1 MIVSLSISNYALIDH
16 LEIALDDGFNIIT
29 GETGAGK
36 SIILGALGMLLGARA
51 DARVIRDAQCKSVV
65 EAEFRPDAQLQGV
78 LSPILAEAQV
88 DDVGEVC
95 ILRRELSPSGRTR
108 AFVNDTPVTLSFL
121 RQVAVHLV
129 DIHSQHQNL
138 LLADAAYQ
146 LSVIDRM
153 AGNAALLADYKAAY
167 AEYKQMLLQYTKT
180 RDMVSRNKADAD
192 FIAYQLEEL
201 NDMQLRAGEQ
211 AELESQRRMLAHAGV
226 LREHLGA
233 ATEAL
238 GASDSG
244 ALDALDTAITHC
256 RAMASVIADADDM
269 ADRLD
274 SVAIE
279 VKDILDT
286 LAARADGVTAD
297 PAMLEAIEERLSR
310 LYSLELKH
318 HVDTVEEL
326 IAVRDKM
333 AEQLAAISNSDDVLA
348 ALEASAR
355 SLKRKAMALARELSQ
370 RRREAADAFAERLR
384 DMAAPL
390 GMANLRC
397 EVAMTQG
404 KLGADGID
412 TLELMFA
419 FNKNQKLSSVAATAS
434 GGEISRLMLCVKS
447 ILAEKMSLPSIIFDE
462 IDTGVSGDIA
472 NRIARIMADIARSIQ
487 VVTITHLPQVAAR
500 GRCHFKVYK
509 EDDDTTTATR
519 ISRLDLEQRVSELA
533 LMLSGDPHDE
543 AALEA
548 ARAMLR
554 KASAE
559 GADAN

>member
-51 DARVIRDAQCKSVV
+51 DARVIRDAKCKSVV

-88 DDVGEVC
+88 DDGGEVC

-108 AFVNDTPVTLSFL
+108 AFVNDTPVTLTFL

-167 AEYKQMLLQYTKT
+167 SEYKQMLLQYTKT

-233 ATEAL
+233 ATSAL

-333 AEQLAAISNSDDVLA
+333 AEQLAAISNSDDILA

-355 SLKRKAMALARELSQ
+355 ELKRKAMALARELSQ
-370 RRREAADAFAERLR
+370 RRRVAGDAFAERLR

-412 TLELMFA
+412 TIELMFA

-472 NRIARIMADIARSIQ
+472 NRIARMMADIARSIQ

-509 EDDDTTTATR
+509 EDDDTATATR
-519 ISRLDLEQRVSELA
+519 ISRLTSEQRVSELA

-543 AALEA
+543 TALEA

>member
-88 DDVGEVC
+88 DDGGEVC

-167 AEYKQMLLQYTKT
+167 SEYKQMLLQYTKT

-233 ATEAL
+233 ATSAL

-370 RRREAADAFAERLR
+370 RRRVAGDAFAERLR
-384 DMAAPL
+384 TMAAPL

-412 TLELMFA
+412 TIELMFA

-472 NRIARIMADIARSIQ
+472 NRIARMMADIARSIQ

-519 ISRLDLEQRVSELA
+519 ISRLTSEQRLSELA

>member
-88 DDVGEVC
+88 DDGGEVC

-108 AFVNDTPVTLSFL
+108 AFVNDTPVTLTFL

-167 AEYKQMLLQYTKT
+167 TEYKQMLLQYTKT

-233 ATEAL
+233 ATSAL

-472 NRIARIMADIARSIQ
+472 NRIARMMADIARSIQ

-519 ISRLDLEQRVSELA
+519 ISRLTSEQRLSELA

>member
-16 LEIALDDGFNIIT
+16 IEIALDDGFNIIT

-88 DDVGEVC
+88 DDGGEVC

-167 AEYKQMLLQYTKT
+167 SEYKQMLLQYTKT

-370 RRREAADAFAERLR
+370 RRRVAGDAFAERLR
-384 DMAAPL
+384 TMAAPL

-412 TLELMFA
+412 TIELMFA

-472 NRIARIMADIARSIQ
+472 NRIARMMADIARSIQ

-519 ISRLDLEQRVSELA
+519 ISRLTSEQRVSELA

-543 AALEA
+543 TALEA